1 MKTKKIDLLDGNF
14 SSEEVKEVINNLC
27 NGQMEFYKLRYL
39 QDIEQKEQAQ
49 QTAQE
54 MESLREKKMALKNY
68 LEAMNNNSSSVKVC
82 LEITHS

>member
-14 SSEEVKEVINNLC
+14 SAEEVKEVINNLY

-49 QTAQE
+49 QVAQE
-54 MESLREKKMALKNY
+54 LESLREKKQALKNY
-68 LEAMNNNSSSVKVC
+68 LEAIHNNSSSVKVC